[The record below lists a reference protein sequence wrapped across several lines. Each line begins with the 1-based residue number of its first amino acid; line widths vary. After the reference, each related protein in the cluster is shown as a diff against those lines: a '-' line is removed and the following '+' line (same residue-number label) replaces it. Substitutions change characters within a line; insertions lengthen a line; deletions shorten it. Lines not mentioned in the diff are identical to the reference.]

1 MGYACYAYIMQ
12 FEWDEAKAEANL
24 AKHAVT
30 FDEALTCFYDPDQ
43 VAFYDPEH
51 SGDEHRELLIGH
63 SSQGRLLIVSY
74 TLRGRIARLISAR
87 KATRREAKTYAQ
99 GI

>member
-1 MGYACYAYIMQ
+1 MH
-12 FEWDEAKAEANL
+12 FEWDAAKAEVNL
-24 AKHAVT
+24 AKHAIA
-30 FDEALTCFYDPDQ
+30 FDEALTCFYDPGQ
-43 VAFYDPEH
+43 VAFFDPQH
-51 SGDEHRELLIGH
+51 SDDEHRELLIGH

-74 TLRGRIARLISAR
+74 TLRGRTARLISAR

>member
-1 MGYACYAYIMQ
+1 MQ
-12 FEWDEAKAEANL
+12 FEWDDEKAEANV
-24 AKHAVT
+24 AKHAVS
-30 FDEALTCFYDPDQ
+30 FEEALTCFYDPEQ
-43 VAFYDPEH
+43 VAFYDPDH
-51 SGDEHRELLIGH
+51 SDDEHRELLIGH

-74 TLRGRIARLISAR
+74 TLRGRIARFISAR

>member
-1 MGYACYAYIMQ
+1 MH
-12 FEWDEAKAEANL
+12 FKWDDGKAERNV

-30 FDEALTCFYDPDQ
+30 FDEAVTCFFDPNQ
-43 VAFYDPEH
+43 VAFFDPDH
-51 SGDEHRELLIGH
+51 SEEEHRELLIGH

-74 TLRGRIARLISAR
+74 TLRGRTARLISAR
-87 KATRREAKTYAQ
+87 KATRREASTYAQ

>member
-1 MGYACYAYIMQ
+1 MQ
-12 FEWDEAKAEANL
+12 FEWDDEKAEANL
-24 AKHAVT
+24 AKHAVS
-30 FDEALTCFYDPDQ
+30 FEEALTCFYDPKQ
-43 VAFYDPEH
+43 VAFYDPDH
-51 SGDEHRELLIGH
+51 SDDEDRELLIGH